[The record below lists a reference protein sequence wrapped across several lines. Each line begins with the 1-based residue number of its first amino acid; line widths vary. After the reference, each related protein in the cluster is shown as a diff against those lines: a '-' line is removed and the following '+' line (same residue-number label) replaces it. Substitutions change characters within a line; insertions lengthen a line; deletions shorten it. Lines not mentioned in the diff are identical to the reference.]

1 MAAEK
6 KGPLPYGAHLAH
18 RSRRRLR
25 LRLDGPTLKPEA
37 AQDLADSLS
46 SVDGVARVVFRPNT
60 SSLIVE
66 TLNEAGDVLEKL
78 KASQALRIISTP
90 RPVPVGQVIQMGL
103 MKADMDLGRR
113 TEGALDLR
121 TSIALLL
128 AAGAVLQFARG
139 RVAGPA
145 TTLAMSAFALLDRG
159 MKDGRR

>member
-1 MAAEK
+1 
-6 KGPLPYGAHLAH
+6 
-18 RSRRRLR
+18 
-25 LRLDGPTLKPEA
+25 
-37 AQDLADSLS
+37 
-46 SVDGVARVVFRPNT
+46 
-60 SSLIVE
+60 
-66 TLNEAGDVLEKL
+66 
-78 KASQALRIISTP
+78 
-90 RPVPVGQVIQMGL
+90 MGL